1 MLSAGWGAC
10 DPNEPRNRRLRASIL
25 IEQGAKRLL
34 VDTGPDVREQL
45 LAANVRRLDGV
56 LYTHAHADHTHGID
70 ELREIN
76 RAMRGPLDIWGDEP
90 TLHSLMSRFK
100 YCFEGI
106 DIETQPIFRPWLIPH
121 LIQPCFTAGG
131 MAVRAFAQDHGWA
144 TSWGF
149 RIGEFAYSTDVLNLD
164 EAAFAVLDGVRT
176 WVVGCLTDMPHST
189 HAHVDKVIAWHQR
202 VRPERTVLTHMGPA
216 LDYRTL
222 CQILPDGLE
231 PGYDGMVLNIA

>member
-1 MLSAGWGAC
+1 MTEQGPALRVTLLGTGAAGGVPMLSAGWGAC

-121 LIQPCFTAGG
+121 LDPAMF
-131 MAVRAFAQDHGWA
+131 HGWRNGREGLCA
-144 TSWGF
+144 RSRLGNLMGVPHRRVRLLNGRLEF
-149 RIGEFAYSTDVLNLD
+149 RRSCLRCSGWRENMGSRLLD
-164 EAAFAVLDGVRT
+164 GHAAF
-176 WVVGCLTDMPHST
+176 HSCPC
-189 HAHVDKVIAWHQR
+189 R
-202 VRPERTVLTHMGPA
+202 
-216 LDYRTL
+216 
-222 CQILPDGLE
+222 
-231 PGYDGMVLNIA
+231 